1 MTIDPAGRRRGGW
14 YHGWNIVAVC
24 VLSGIAANGLA
35 INSFSL
41 FLKAWSVDL
50 GTRISTL
57 QLGIASCGLGCAVI
71 SPLIGMVVDRFPA
84 RLVFGAGLAGM
95 TVFCLALSMVTTT
108 VEFMLLYGLLLPLSL
123 VAATTVP
130 SNALVSRWFVR
141 RLGLALGLTAFG
153 LGMAGVVM
161 PPVIAVVMPVV
172 GWRGLWR
179 IGGLAIGLVVLPVT
193 LAVLR
198 DRPHERDGDHYL
210 SGTAA
215 RHGHGHSG
223 ALRWRD
229 ILTSRNFWLMVLV
242 YPPMLALY
250 GGVGQ
255 NLAPIAT
262 SRGLGAGDAGMML
275 SLLSLSQITATL
287 GAGML
292 SDRFGNRLPLAGLA
306 LVTACSG
313 VFTAFGTTLPMLA
326 IGATLAG
333 AGGAFWPLLAAA
345 ASREFGAA
353 GVGRAFGALIFFLPL
368 AVTAPFL
375 VARNQ
380 ETSGSYVPSLM
391 VLTVVTVVTGL
402 VCLAFMRERGIVDAE
417 VLETVPA

>member
-1 MTIDPAGRRRGGW
+1 MMTDPAGRHRGGW

-50 GTRISTL
+50 GARISTL

-84 RLVFGAGLAGM
+84 RVVFGAGLAGM
-95 TVFCLALSMVTTT
+95 TVFCLALSMATTPLA
-108 VEFMLLYGLLLPLSL
+108 FMLLYGLLLPVSL

-161 PPVIAVVMPVV
+161 PPVIAVVMPAL
-172 GWRGLWR
+172 GWRALWR

-193 LAVLR
+193 VAVLR
-198 DRPHERDGDHYL
+198 DRPHERDGTHYL
-210 SGTAA
+210 SGAA
-215 RHGHGHSG
+215 ERHGHGHG
-223 ALRWRD
+223 GGLRWRD
-229 ILTSRNFWLMVLV
+229 ILASRNFWLLVLV

-255 NLAPIAT
+255 NLAPIAA
-262 SRGLGAGDAGMML
+262 SRGLPPADAGMML
-275 SLLSLSQITATL
+275 SLLSLSQIVLTL
-287 GAGML
+287 GAGIL
-292 SDRFGNRLPLAGLA
+292 SDRLGNRLPLAGLA
-306 LVTACSG
+306 VL
-313 VFTAFGTTLPMLA
+313 TAFGGAFAAFGTSLPMLA
-326 IGATLAG
+326 AGAMLAG

-345 ASREFGAA
+345 AAREFGAA
-353 GVGRAFGALIFFLPL
+353 GVGRAFGALTFFLPL
-368 AVTAPFL
+368 AVMAPFL

-380 ETSGSYVPSLM
+380 EASGSYVLSLM
-391 VLTVVTVVTGL
+391 VLAAVTLVTGL
-402 VCLAFMRERGIVDAE
+402 VCLLFLRERATAD
-417 VLETVPA
+417 